1 MLNYNKVEI
10 TRVLWFALYY
20 KLNKVDATKNNVF
33 QKSKYVQSMVR
44 SSWWLLPAFEALMLC
59 NSMRHFH

>member
-10 TRVLWFALYY
+10 KRVLWFALYY
-20 KLNKVDATKNNVF
+20 KLNKVEATKNNVF

-44 SSWWLLPAFEALMLC
+44 SS
-59 NSMRHFH
+59 